1 MQYTIYNSKLQL
13 EFTLTLISR
22 PQSLIELRPS
32 DAPPSALADR
42 AYAFLKQHILT
53 CKIPPGE
60 RLIEKELCE
69 EIGISRTPLREA
81 LNRLGLE
88 GLVSAV
94 PYRGY
99 DVAPLTLDDIRNMCE
114 LRYILESESAGLAAK
129 RATLEEIEALASLA
143 ELRYTPGDRETYEN
157 YLRANSAFHQLLAH
171 CSHNARLEAA
181 VISLLDQL
189 QRPLYLG
196 LDLGLNAEE
205 ATAEHLAVLD
215 AVRSRDSAR
224 AAQLMR
230 EQILDAEQ
238 RMIAALATKAGS
250 DLLRSVSNEKE
261 RG

>member
-1 MQYTIYNSKLQL
+1 MSS
-13 EFTLTLISR
+13 ISR

-32 DAPPSALADR
+32 DGPPSALPDR
-42 AYAFLKQHILT
+42 AYAALKHDILT
-53 CKIPPGE
+53 CKLRPGQ
-60 RLIEKELCE
+60 RLIEKTLCA

-88 GLVSAV
+88 GLVSLI

-99 DVAPLTLDDIRNMCE
+99 EVVPLTLEDIRDMSE
-114 LRYILESESAGLAAK
+114 LRYILESEAVGLAAQ
-129 RATLEEIEALASLA
+129 RATPEEIEELASLA
-143 ELRYTPGDRETYEN
+143 ELRYTPGERDTYEN

-171 CSHNARLEAA
+171 CSHNRRLEAA

-205 ATAEHLAVLD
+205 ATAEHLEVLD
-215 AVRSRDSAR
+215 AVRKRDSVR
-224 AAQLMR
+224 AARLMR

-238 RMIAALATKAGS
+238 RMIAALATEAGS
-250 DLLRSVSNEKE
+250 DLLRNSSSEK
-261 RG
+261 